1 MGLHGLPNG
10 HDFVHAAAI
19 EIGPDWAL
27 QFVDEGMHFFVRLG
41 PVEVTLLVRNVAV
54 KRHDHRVDQLRH
66 SGASYGRVLSRL
78 TLSRL
83 NSVAT
88 VTHRAR
94 TA

>member
-41 PVEVTLLVRNVAV
+41 PVEVAVLVG
-54 KRHDHRVDQLRH
+54 DE
-66 SGASYGRVLSRL
+66 
-78 TLSRL
+78 
-83 NSVAT
+83 T
-88 VTHRAR
+88 VERRDRQIDELGHGV
-94 TA
+94 